1 MIHVIDTR
9 SVGLSS
15 VGVKGDFHRFLGCC
29 GVKQRKV
36 RRAMYSRIGECI
48 EYKDLAVE
56 DKVRIAEQLYEKI
69 IQGLDK
75 DDRHEIEKPT

>member
-15 VGVKGDFHRFLGCC
+15 VSIKGDFRGFFGYV
-29 GVKQRKV
+29 GINQRKV
-36 RRAMYSRIGECI
+36 RRAMYLRISECI
-48 EYKDLAVE
+48 ECKDLAVE
-56 DKVRIAEQLYEKI
+56 DKVRIAEQSYEKI

>member
-9 SVGLSS
+9 SAGLSS
-15 VGVKGDFHRFLGCC
+15 VGIEGNFHSFFGYV
-29 GVKQRKV
+29 GINQRKV

-56 DKVRIAEQLYEKI
+56 DKVRIAEQSYEKI